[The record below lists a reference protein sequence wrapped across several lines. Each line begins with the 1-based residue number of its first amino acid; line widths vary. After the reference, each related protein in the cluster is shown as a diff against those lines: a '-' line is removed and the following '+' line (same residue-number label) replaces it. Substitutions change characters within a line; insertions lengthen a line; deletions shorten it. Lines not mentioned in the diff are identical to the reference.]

1 LLCSYAIFI
10 QGGDKMRSKKH
21 GVFIVNCFDNP
32 RGYYWDVFYFG
43 KWLGSFDYQSDA
55 KEAFNKGY

>member
-1 LLCSYAIFI
+1 MKS
-10 QGGDKMRSKKH
+10 KH
-21 GVFIVNCFDNP
+21 GVFIVTCFDNP